1 MQQRAK
7 LDGGGDGGGGVSGGG
22 SGVGGSGVGSTGSVG
37 SANGGDCG
45 GSAGGITTTTP
56 NNNNNNS
63 SAGRGQGPGSA
74 GSGSSNSS
82 NNSNTFCSNGSSSSS
97 HGLGKHTAPQ
107 DLRAHVHAAQLAA
120 LSHAAGLGH
129 LGQFSPRDLKLDI
142 HPLRAAGVLPT
153 HGPFSQSG
161 GTPPERYPRPL
172 AQTPQPPS
180 SLQSSPEPGSEGR
193 SHHWTFEEQFKQVQ
207 VLQLYELSDDPQR
220 KEFLDDLFAFMQKR
234 GTPVNRIPIMAK
246 QTLDLYELFRLVV
259 SKGGLVEVINKKL
272 WREITK
278 GLNLPSSIT
287 SAAFTLRTQYMKYLY
302 PYECDKLKLSSPQ
315 ELQAAIDGNRREGRR
330 SSYGYDLSP
339 GPTLVPTS
347 HHLNGSLL
355 NGKLGRGSPV
365 VQQPLRRVL
374 ESAARNRIMAS
385 SITSSGP
392 VGEISVAHT
401 KSCAPPSGPPPLD
414 QQSGSLAKLSLFT
427 PDDDDSPPPTPHPPP
442 QRGLT
447 ERDALAMEA
456 ASRAMEEATRKMEAA
471 RLPPLD
477 TGSPPRK
484 RLLSEDDRLLAHA
497 GMPSAH
503 LKITS
508 RNDGRSDI
516 DNSLV
521 VSMEVNGVMY
531 QGVLFAQHNR
541 RI

>member
-1 MQQRAK
+1 MPIQATEVDGLNGGVSMNDSDVESDAFSDTADGELSADKLDPADRELYEKLKQQEREEREEIERELKAHEEALARHQEELRLREKELHLAQERMQQRAK

-22 SGVGGSGVGSTGSVG
+22 SGVGGSGVG

-207 VLQLYELSDDPQR
+207 VQTVSLCFCAQGVGNNLLSFIHLAIHSV
-220 KEFLDDLFAFMQKR
+220 FLALCLGAWLGACLLVCLLSVSFLAALCVFVFIFFFLLLLFVWM
-234 GTPVNRIPIMAK
+234 
-246 QTLDLYELFRLVV
+246 
-259 SKGGLVEVINKKL
+259 
-272 WREITK
+272 
-278 GLNLPSSIT
+278 
-287 SAAFTLRTQYMKYLY
+287 
-302 PYECDKLKLSSPQ
+302 KLSSM
-315 ELQAAIDGNRREGRR
+315 EFTLQQF
-330 SSYGYDLSP
+330 
-339 GPTLVPTS
+339 
-347 HHLNGSLL
+347 LL
-355 NGKLGRGSPV
+355 RYL
-365 VQQPLRRVL
+365 
-374 ESAARNRIMAS
+374 
-385 SITSSGP
+385 
-392 VGEISVAHT
+392 
-401 KSCAPPSGPPPLD
+401 
-414 QQSGSLAKLSLFT
+414 
-427 PDDDDSPPPTPHPPP
+427 
-442 QRGLT
+442 
-447 ERDALAMEA
+447 
-456 ASRAMEEATRKMEAA
+456 
-471 RLPPLD
+471 
-477 TGSPPRK
+477 
-484 RLLSEDDRLLAHA
+484 
-497 GMPSAH
+497 
-503 LKITS
+503 
-508 RNDGRSDI
+508 
-516 DNSLV
+516 
-521 VSMEVNGVMY
+521 
-531 QGVLFAQHNR
+531 
-541 RI
+541 

>member
-1 MQQRAK
+1 MPIQATEVDGLNGGVSMNDSDVESDAFSDTADGELSADKLDPADRELYEKLKQQEREEREEIERELKAHEEALARHQEELRLREKELHLAQERMQQRAK

-82 NNSNTFCSNGSSSSS
+82 NNSNTFGSNGSSSSS

-207 VLQLYELSDDPQR
+207 VQTVSLC
-220 KEFLDDLFAFMQKR
+220 FLCSGCR
-234 GTPVNRIPIMAK
+234 
-246 QTLDLYELFRLVV
+246 
-259 SKGGLVEVINKKL
+259 
-272 WREITK
+272 
-278 GLNLPSSIT
+278 
-287 SAAFTLRTQYMKYLY
+287 
-302 PYECDKLKLSSPQ
+302 
-315 ELQAAIDGNRREGRR
+315 
-330 SSYGYDLSP
+330 
-339 GPTLVPTS
+339 
-347 HHLNGSLL
+347 
-355 NGKLGRGSPV
+355 
-365 VQQPLRRVL
+365 QQPSFIHPFGHSFCL
-374 ESAARNRIMAS
+374 
-385 SITSSGP
+385 
-392 VGEISVAHT
+392 
-401 KSCAPPSGPPPLD
+401 
-414 QQSGSLAKLSLFT
+414 SGSL
-427 PDDDDSPPPTPHPPP
+427 PW
-442 QRGLT
+442 
-447 ERDALAMEA
+447 
-456 ASRAMEEATRKMEAA
+456 
-471 RLPPLD
+471 
-477 TGSPPRK
+477 
-484 RLLSEDDRLLAHA
+484 
-497 GMPSAH
+497 
-503 LKITS
+503 
-508 RNDGRSDI
+508 
-516 DNSLV
+516 SLV
-521 VSMEVNGVMY
+521 GCLLGCLSIISLLFSSFMCICLHFLLFVVVVRVDEIVVHGVY
-531 QGVLFAQHNR
+531 TPTIPAALLVIIAFHFS
-541 RI
+541 IK

>member
-1 MQQRAK
+1 
-7 LDGGGDGGGGVSGGG
+7 
-22 SGVGGSGVGSTGSVG
+22 
-37 SANGGDCG
+37 
-45 GSAGGITTTTP
+45 
-56 NNNNNNS
+56 
-63 SAGRGQGPGSA
+63 
-74 GSGSSNSS
+74 
-82 NNSNTFCSNGSSSSS
+82 
-97 HGLGKHTAPQ
+97 
-107 DLRAHVHAAQLAA
+107 
-120 LSHAAGLGH
+120 
-129 LGQFSPRDLKLDI
+129 
-142 HPLRAAGVLPT
+142 
-153 HGPFSQSG
+153 
-161 GTPPERYPRPL
+161 
-172 AQTPQPPS
+172 
-180 SLQSSPEPGSEGR
+180 
-193 SHHWTFEEQFKQVQ
+193 
-207 VLQLYELSDDPQR
+207 
-220 KEFLDDLFAFMQKR
+220 
-234 GTPVNRIPIMAK
+234 MAK

-355 NGKLGRGSPV
+355 NGKLGRGSPGKLFLSLSHTLTGMLQFYV
-365 VQQPLRRVL
+365 VVYNLIACILLVL
-374 ESAARNRIMAS
+374 FTLLMGALS
-385 SITSSGP
+385 
-392 VGEISVAHT
+392 
-401 KSCAPPSGPPPLD
+401 
-414 QQSGSLAKLSLFT
+414 AKLSLFT